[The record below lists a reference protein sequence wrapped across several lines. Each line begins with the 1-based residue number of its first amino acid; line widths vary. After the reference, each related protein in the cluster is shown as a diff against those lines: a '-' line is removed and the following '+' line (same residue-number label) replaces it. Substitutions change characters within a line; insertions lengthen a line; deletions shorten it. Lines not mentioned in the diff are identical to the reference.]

1 MTMVNEIIALV
12 LGYLLGSIPAAYLAT
27 RISAGKDIRRLGGG
41 NVGGYNTFREVGT
54 VPALLVGIV
63 DVGKGA
69 VAVAVA
75 YWLLDVSPLFVMLAG
90 FAAVVGH
97 NWMLFL
103 RFSGGKGMA
112 AVIGALAVL
121 LPAYGYW
128 LGLVIV
134 LGVILVG
141 MIITRNVTLS
151 LALGMVALLFI
162 TIFMIGSLQAMFMT
176 VAVGVLVGLRFLP
189 TARAAWI
196 KAGGIKSFVFT
207 EIRGRKPGD

>member
-1 MTMVNEIIALV
+1 MLNEIIALV
-12 LGYLLGSIPAAYLAT
+12 LGYLLGSIPAAYLAA
-27 RISAGKDIRRLGGG
+27 RIFAGKDIRRLGGG
-41 NVGGYNTFREVGT
+41 NVGGYNTFREVGV
-54 VPALLVGIV
+54 VPALLVGVV

-69 VAVAVA
+69 AAVAIA

-90 FAAVVGH
+90 FVAVVGH

-103 RFSGGKGMA
+103 KFSGGKGMA
-112 AVIGALAVL
+112 AAVGALAVL
-121 LPAYGYW
+121 LPVYGYW

-141 MIITRNVTLS
+141 MAITRNLTLS

-162 TIFMIGSLQAMFMT
+162 AIFMIGSLQAIFMT
-176 VAVGVLVGLRFLP
+176 LAVGVLVGLRFLP
-189 TARAAWI
+189 TARAAWAR
-196 KAGGIKSFVFT
+196 AGGIRAFVFT